1 MTLYRKLLL
10 ICLGSLALRLVL
22 LPFVEHPGVG
32 DPNHYYNL
40 GARLSEGQG
49 FNIDYVWQYND
60 PPNDLIHPEDY
71 WMPLTSIFVAAS
83 MSLFGVSVHAAVLPF
98 ILMGVLIPLV
108 AYAAARQ
115 FECSEETAL
124 FAAAAA
130 GVLPEFVLNSMRTE
144 TTIPNVLLVCVSIL
158 LLTYGLKQGGWRI
171 FALSGLL
178 AGLAYLVRSD
188 SSLLL
193 PMLIVTLLVYRVWAR
208 KSVTTTGNW
217 RYAILMPLVA
227 FVVVAPWT
235 MRNLNLNGTVTTPKI
250 DQMFYLTDFREHF
263 VYDEEISLRTL
274 LERQTLG
281 QLLGKRLF
289 EMAASVKIMY
299 TTLDVFL
306 PIAVAGGLLLVIRG
320 RSRDRLLTLAP
331 TLILLGGVFVFYTI
345 LVPFKSQ
352 AGSLKKAYLTLIPL
366 LLPLASYALEQA
378 IPDRRIRFGT
388 MILVVGIM
396 GANAFELVRIDNRNV
411 QTYRDTMDK
420 VVETVHTLPDTNG
433 DNEIILMTQD
443 PFMLRFYGIRSVMT
457 PMDDR
462 ESILEVAE
470 RYGVDYVLMPPAR
483 PALDDIALGTE
494 IDPRIEY
501 VIDVPGTTASFFR
514 FVFEAD

>member
-1 MTLYRKLLL
+1 M
-10 ICLGSLALRLVL
+10 
-22 LPFVEHPGVG
+22 
-32 DPNHYYNL
+32 
-40 GARLSEGQG
+40 
-49 FNIDYVWQYND
+49 
-60 PPNDLIHPEDY
+60 
-71 WMPLTSIFVAAS
+71 
-83 MSLFGVSVHAAVLPF
+83 
-98 ILMGVLIPLV
+98 
-108 AYAAARQ
+108 
-115 FECSEETAL
+115 
-124 FAAAAA
+124 
-130 GVLPEFVLNSMRTE
+130 
-144 TTIPNVLLVCVSIL
+144 
-158 LLTYGLKQGGWRI
+158 
-171 FALSGLL
+171 
-178 AGLAYLVRSD
+178 
-188 SSLLL
+188 
-193 PMLIVTLLVYRVWAR
+193 
-208 KSVTTTGNW
+208 
-217 RYAILMPLVA
+217 
-227 FVVVAPWT
+227 
-235 MRNLNLNGTVTTPKI
+235 
-250 DQMFYLTDFREHF
+250 
-263 VYDEEISLRTL
+263 
-274 LERQTLG
+274 
-281 QLLGKRLF
+281 
-289 EMAASVKIMY
+289 
-299 TTLDVFL
+299 
-306 PIAVAGGLLLVIRG
+306 
-320 RSRDRLLTLAP
+320 
-331 TLILLGGVFVFYTI
+331 LGGVFVFYTI

>member
-1 MTLYRKLLL
+1 
-10 ICLGSLALRLVL
+10 
-22 LPFVEHPGVG
+22 
-32 DPNHYYNL
+32 
-40 GARLSEGQG
+40 
-49 FNIDYVWQYND
+49 
-60 PPNDLIHPEDY
+60 
-71 WMPLTSIFVAAS
+71 
-83 MSLFGVSVHAAVLPF
+83 
-98 ILMGVLIPLV
+98 
-108 AYAAARQ
+108 
-115 FECSEETAL
+115 
-124 FAAAAA
+124 
-130 GVLPEFVLNSMRTE
+130 
-144 TTIPNVLLVCVSIL
+144 
-158 LLTYGLKQGGWRI
+158 
-171 FALSGLL
+171 
-178 AGLAYLVRSD
+178 
-188 SSLLL
+188 
-193 PMLIVTLLVYRVWAR
+193 
-208 KSVTTTGNW
+208 
-217 RYAILMPLVA
+217 MPLVA

-235 MRNLNLNGTVTTPKI
+235 MRNLNLNGTVTTPRI

-306 PIAVAGGLLLVIRG
+306 PIAVAGGLLLVIRA
-320 RSRDRLLTLAP
+320 RDRDRLLTLAP

>member
-1 MTLYRKLLL
+1 
-10 ICLGSLALRLVL
+10 
-22 LPFVEHPGVG
+22 
-32 DPNHYYNL
+32 
-40 GARLSEGQG
+40 
-49 FNIDYVWQYND
+49 
-60 PPNDLIHPEDY
+60 
-71 WMPLTSIFVAAS
+71 
-83 MSLFGVSVHAAVLPF
+83 
-98 ILMGVLIPLV
+98 
-108 AYAAARQ
+108 
-115 FECSEETAL
+115 
-124 FAAAAA
+124 
-130 GVLPEFVLNSMRTE
+130 
-144 TTIPNVLLVCVSIL
+144 
-158 LLTYGLKQGGWRI
+158 
-171 FALSGLL
+171 
-178 AGLAYLVRSD
+178 
-188 SSLLL
+188 
-193 PMLIVTLLVYRVWAR
+193 
-208 KSVTTTGNW
+208 
-217 RYAILMPLVA
+217 
-227 FVVVAPWT
+227 
-235 MRNLNLNGTVTTPKI
+235 
-250 DQMFYLTDFREHF
+250 
-263 VYDEEISLRTL
+263 
-274 LERQTLG
+274 
-281 QLLGKRLF
+281 LLGKRLF

-320 RSRDRLLTLAP
+320 RDRDRLLTLAP
-331 TLILLGGVFVFYTI
+331 TLIMLGGVFVFYTI